1 MEDTGDVN
9 RTELNFKENNAQEE
23 LEVHI
28 FDDPQNEVETVEEV
42 EYADTVDSVS
52 GVWKQVKTVQKK
64 LLRIDV
70 SNDPISA
77 TQLPILHAV
86 SSNFVFLCRRIK
98 ETCMLVENDIMFRP
112 KDRFFRFLSIT
123 SAWILVRLV

>member
-9 RTELNFKENNAQEE
+9 RTELNFKESNAQEE
-23 LEVHI
+23 LEVRI
-28 FDDPQNEVETVEEV
+28 FDDPQNTPELNEVETEV

-86 SSNFVFLCRRIK
+86 S
-98 ETCMLVENDIMFRP
+98 
-112 KDRFFRFLSIT
+112 
-123 SAWILVRLV
+123 